1 MKLQPNALPLSAML
15 PVPSHVPNAERT
27 KGSQFSGSVLFGGFL
42 VCIGY
47 YLGAKLGFSLTL
59 HPRPV
64 SVMWP
69 PNSILLAALLLS
81 PPRLWWFFLACALP
95 AHLAVQLQGDI
106 PLRMMICWAV
116 SNATEALIGAG
127 LIRLVVGGQFR
138 FVGLVNVATFLVCGV
153 FLGPFLSSFLD
164 AAFVRL
170 NNWGEGSYGEIWRI
184 RFFSNMLASLA
195 VAPMLVMWAQAD
207 YGKLRR
213 TTWNRWLEA
222 ALLSI
227 GLLLVGYE
235 VFVKAQTGLRTDP
248 AFLYIPLPFLLW
260 AGVRF
265 GGMGAVTAVFVT
277 SLISIWGAAHG
288 SGPFSTQSP
297 EANALSL
304 QIFLTG
310 SSVLLLLL
318 TAVMTDREQAQE
330 RFAKAF
336 HSSPDAMFVARKSDG
351 HIVEW
356 NDRAE
361 KLFGYS
367 RRDAVKR
374 TILDLT
380 IYLNETDHHKVLADT
395 AGGSSVHDLEICFL
409 AKTGEKRQ
417 TLVSADTDEIAG
429 ETCLIFVVHDI
440 TDRRRL
446 EEEAREVSGKLIN
459 AQEDERKRIA
469 RELHDDLNQ
478 RLALL
483 SIDLDILG
491 QQSRMLVGPTPER
504 LKSINLQL
512 NELMSEVHRLSY
524 QMHPAKLE
532 QLGLLIAARTFC
544 REVGLQRSIGVHFEH
559 HDVPR
564 ILDPAVALCLYRVLQ
579 EALQNSMRHSGSR
592 EIHVRLAGEKE
603 QLRLVI
609 TDNGH
614 GFDVESSMHTA
625 GLGLVSMRERVRQVY
640 GSIKFLSKPGAGA
653 RIEVTVPLHTKRLL
667 QEASRAAGGRSPS
680 KLPA

>member
-1 MKLQPNALPLSAML
+1 
-15 PVPSHVPNAERT
+15 
-27 KGSQFSGSVLFGGFL
+27 
-42 VCIGY
+42 
-47 YLGAKLGFSLTL
+47 
-59 HPRPV
+59 
-64 SVMWP
+64 
-69 PNSILLAALLLS
+69 
-81 PPRLWWFFLACALP
+81 
-95 AHLAVQLQGDI
+95 
-106 PLRMMICWAV
+106 MI
-116 SNATEALIGAG
+116 
-127 LIRLVVGGQFR
+127 
-138 FVGLVNVATFLVCGV
+138 
-153 FLGPFLSSFLD
+153 
-164 AAFVRL
+164 
-170 NNWGEGSYGEIWRI
+170 
-184 RFFSNMLASLA
+184 
-195 VAPMLVMWAQAD
+195 VMWAQAD
-207 YGKLRR
+207 YGRLRR
-213 TTWNRWLEA
+213 TNWKRWLEA

-227 GLLLVGYE
+227 GLVFVEYE
-235 VFVKAQTGLRTDP
+235 VFVKARTGLRTDP

-265 GGMGAVTAVFVT
+265 GGIGKATAVFVT

-288 SGPFSTQSP
+288 SGPFSTQAP

-304 QIFLTG
+304 QIFLIG

-336 HSSPDAMFVARKSDG
+336 HSSPDAMVVARKSDG
-351 HIVEW
+351 HIMEW

-367 RRDAVKR
+367 RREAVGR
-374 TILDLT
+374 TVLDLN
-380 IYLNETDHHKVLADT
+380 IYLNEIDHRKVLADT
-395 AGGSSVHDLEICFL
+395 AGGSAVHDLEMCFL
-409 AKTGEKRQ
+409 AKTGETRQ

-429 ETCLIFVVHDI
+429 ETCLILVMRDI
-440 TDRRRL
+440 SDRHRL

-459 AQEDERKRIA
+459 AQEEERKRIA

-483 SIDLDILG
+483 AIEMDILG

-504 LKSINLQL
+504 LKSINLQVS
-512 NELMSEVHRLSY
+512 ELMSEVHRLSY

-544 REVGLQRSIGVHFEH
+544 REVGSQWSIALHFEH

-579 EALQNSMRHSGSR
+579 EALRNSVRHSGCR
-592 EIHVRLAGEKE
+592 EIHVQLAGEKE
-603 QLRLVI
+603 QLRLLI
-609 TDNGH
+609 ADNGK
-614 GFDVESSMHTA
+614 GFDVESSMQTA

-640 GSIKFLSKPGAGA
+640 GSIEFNSKPGAGT

-667 QEASRAAGGRSPS
+667 QEVSGATG
-680 KLPA
+680 

>member
-1 MKLQPNALPLSAML
+1 MLPHSAL
-15 PVPSHVPNAERT
+15 PVPSNVPNAERL
-27 KGSQFSGSVLFGGFL
+27 SGFRFNRSVLLGGLL

-69 PNSILLAALLLS
+69 PNSILLAALLLT
-81 PPRLWWFFLACALP
+81 PTRLWWFFLLCAVP

-127 LIRLVVGGQFR
+127 LIRLIIGGQFR
-138 FVGLVNVATFLVCGV
+138 FVGLANVATFLVCGV

-170 NNWGEGSYGEIWRI
+170 NNWGEGNYGEIWRI

-195 VAPMLVMWAQAD
+195 VAPLIVMCVQAD
-207 YGKLRR
+207 YGRLRR
-213 TTWNRWLEA
+213 TNWKRWLEA

-227 GLLLVGYE
+227 GLLLVGYA
-235 VFVKAQTGLRTDP
+235 VFVRDRTGLRTDP

-265 GGMGAVTAVFVT
+265 GGMGAVIAVFVT

-304 QIFLTG
+304 QIFLIG

-336 HSSPDAMFVARKSDG
+336 HSSPDAIFIARKSDG

-356 NDRAE
+356 NERAE
-361 KLFGYS
+361 NLLGYS
-367 RRDAVKR
+367 RRDAVRR
-374 TILDLT
+374 TVFSLN
-380 IYLNETDHHKVLADT
+380 IYRNPADHLKVLADT
-395 AGGSSVHDLEICFL
+395 AGGLAVHDLEMCFL

-429 ETCLIFVVHDI
+429 ETCVIVVVRDI

-446 EEEAREVSGKLIN
+446 EEETREVSGKLIN

-483 SIDLDILG
+483 SIDLDLLG

-504 LKSINLQL
+504 LKSINVQL
-512 NELMSEVHRLSY
+512 SELMSEVHRLSY

-532 QLGLLIAARTFC
+532 QLGLLVAARTFC
-544 REVGLQRSIGVHFEH
+544 REIGSQWSIGIHFDH
-559 HDVPR
+559 QDVPR
-564 ILDPAVALCLYRVLQ
+564 DLDSSVALCLYRVLQ
-579 EALQNSMRHSGSR
+579 EALQNSVRHSGSR
-592 EIHVRLAGEKE
+592 EIRVRLMRENE
-603 QLRLVI
+603 RLRLVI
-609 TDNGH
+609 ADNGK
-614 GFDVESSMHTA
+614 GFDVESSVQTA
-625 GLGLVSMRERVRQVY
+625 GLGLISMRERVRQVY
-640 GSIKFLSKPGAGA
+640 GTIKLLSKPGAGTQ
-653 RIEVTVPLHTKRLL
+653 IEVSVPLQTKRLL
-667 QEASRAAGGRSPS
+667 QEASGTAG
-680 KLPA
+680 